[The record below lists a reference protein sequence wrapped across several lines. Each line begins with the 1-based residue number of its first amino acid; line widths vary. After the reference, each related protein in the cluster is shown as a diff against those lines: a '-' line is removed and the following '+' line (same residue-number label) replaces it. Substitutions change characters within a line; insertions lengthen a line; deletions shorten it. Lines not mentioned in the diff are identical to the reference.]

1 MTTTTVGFSVD
12 DQVMTIVL
20 DGRDSMNS
28 LTPTVLDGLT
38 AALDAADADRSLRAI
53 VVTGVGDKAFCVGMD
68 IDFLGLCFADPHGK
82 FLPFLRQYHGV
93 LRRIEQIGVPV
104 IARVNGLA
112 RAGGF
117 ELILACDFVIAA
129 DEAKV
134 GDIHVQ
140 FGMPPGGGSSARAP
154 RKLGDQRARALL
166 MTSRWLTGA
175 EMVEWGLALESA
187 PRADLD
193 AAVERFLTLCRNRS
207 RPAVAITKRLVD
219 ATYTTT
225 LDEQLR
231 LERDLFAQLHEQ
243 IGEVAEG
250 YRAFVEKRRPNW
262 GDIDVKP
269 FR

>member
-1 MTTTTVGFSVD
+1 MTDVRWAVD

-20 DGRDSMNS
+20 DGPDSMNS
-28 LTPTVLDGLT
+28 LTPTVLDGLSD
-38 AALDAADADRSLRAI
+38 ALDDADADHSLRAI
-53 VVTGVGDKAFCVGMD
+53 VVTGAGEKAFCVGMD
-68 IDFLGLCFADPHGK
+68 IDYLGQCFADPHGK
-82 FLPFLRQYHGV
+82 FMPFLRQYHAI
-93 LRRIEQIGVPV
+93 LRRFERIGVPV
-104 IARVNGLA
+104 VAKVNGLA

-154 RKLGDQRARALL
+154 RKLGDQKARALL
-166 MTSRWLTGA
+166 LTSRWLTGP
-175 EMVEWGLALESA
+175 ELVGWGLALESA

-193 AAVERFLTLCRNRS
+193 ATVERFLVLCRNRS

-219 ATYTTT
+219 ATHTMT

-231 LERDLFAQLHEQ
+231 LERDLFAQLHEE

-250 YRAFVEKRRPNW
+250 YQAFVDKRRPNW

-269 FR
+269 FH